1 MLIKKNWNSNMS
13 FTCIEDMDC
22 TFANFG
28 MEYLMRKVV
37 DVGKFDRFMAV
48 IYRE

>member
-1 MLIKKNWNSNMS
+1 MLIKKNWNPNMS
-13 FTCIEDMDC
+13 FACIGDMDC
-22 TFANFG
+22 TFADFG

-37 DVGKFDRFMAV
+37 DVGKFDRFMAL